1 MAERRSLIDGI
12 ETVEDMERAEDFI
25 YAEKPARKP
34 KRLEP
39 VADSIRPAVPSVAPA
54 SHPSTPAALL
64 SSPIMGVARVP
75 VGGRI
80 RIDIATDLK
89 RISLERQL
97 QGIEPYA
104 VQDILEEAIQLW
116 MHTRGRMTQG

>member
-1 MAERRSLIDGI
+1 MGERRSLIEGI
-12 ETVEDMERAEDFI
+12 DTEEARERAEDFV
-25 YAEKPARKP
+25 YATKPARKP
-34 KRLEP
+34 RPSEP
-39 VADSIRPAVPSVAPA
+39 ATDSIRPPVASQA
-54 SHPSTPAALL
+54 LAPAALPSAPVAVL

-80 RIDIATDLK
+80 RTDIATALK

-104 VQDILEEAIQLW
+104 VQDILEEAIELW
-116 MHTRGRMTQG
+116 IHLRGKAI